1 MKLVNGIN
9 PYENTHTDIF
19 TYVKVPPQVSQYEP
33 LYVHRMTTSD
43 KIDTGQNV
51 HIRVHSGYNVELIAS
66 SHFLLSDTHLV
77 LKVQDPSKVGGAY
90 DHPSLNRQSNFD
102 RIFNSR
108 NIKAYKAF
116 EKYVLQ
122 GDTALYY

>member
-1 MKLVNGIN
+1 MYLVLESQCYLHECSVHGRIATSYTITIKVVNGIN

-19 TYVKVPPQVSQYEP
+19 TYVKVPPQMSQYEP

-51 HIRVHSGYNVELIAS
+51 HIRVHSGYIVELIAS
-66 SHFLLSDTHLV
+66 SSYDNFLLSDTHLV

-90 DHPSLNRQSNFD
+90 
-102 RIFNSR
+102 IM
-108 NIKAYKAF
+108 
-116 EKYVLQ
+116 
-122 GDTALYY
+122 G